1 MVDDRAP
8 AGGEDDGDEAARAF
22 DALRKSINRRN
33 TATTTELKTI
43 RKGVEALFDQI
54 EALQAKPDFAAD
66 LAQLK
71 QLGVV
76 VAKRLEAVETSPALK
91 QGINAFERAGTEL
104 VRTSAQAFDQKAQRF
119 DFAASALERITRNIN
134 DRDIYRRYMVIAGGA
149 GVIVGALLLL
159 FLPRLLPFD
168 ADSHVAAAVMGKPR
182 WDAGAAIM
190 HVTDPAAWKATMV
203 NAKFGVDNADALTR
217 CRQAAVN
224 SGHSQKCAVK
234 VTPASARD

>member
-1 MVDDRAP
+1 MADNRAP
-8 AGGEDDGDEAARAF
+8 TGSEEEADEATKAF
-22 DALRKSINRRN
+22 EALRKSIDRRN
-33 TATTTELKTI
+33 TATTAELKTI

-76 VAKRLEAVETSPALK
+76 VAKRLEALEASPALK

-104 VRTSAQAFDQKAQRF
+104 VKTSAQAFDQKAQRF
-119 DFAASALERITRNIN
+119 DYAAASLERITRNIN
-134 DRDIYRRYMVIAGGA
+134 DRHIYRRYVAIAGGA
-149 GVIVGALLLL
+149 GMVVGALLLL

-168 ADSHVAAAVMGKPR
+168 ADSHVAAAIMGKSR

-190 HVTDPAAWKATMV
+190 RATDPNSWKAITFNV
-203 NAKFGVDNADALTR
+203 QLGTDNAEVLAR
-217 CRQAAVN
+217 CRQAATKT
-224 SGHSQKCAVK
+224 GQAQRCTVK
-234 VTPASARD
+234 VIPTQS